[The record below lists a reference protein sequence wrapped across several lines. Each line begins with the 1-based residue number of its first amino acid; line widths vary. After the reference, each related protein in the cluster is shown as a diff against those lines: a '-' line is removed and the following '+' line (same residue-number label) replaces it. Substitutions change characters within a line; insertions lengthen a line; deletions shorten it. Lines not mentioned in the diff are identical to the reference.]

1 MITTVFWTL
10 FAIEAAGFLVLLAF
24 FFRAMHAGREGPVGP
39 IVLMVPPVVLL
50 SVAAAVLL
58 TKSDTTKLV
67 SVLVLGL
74 PLVPL
79 VVGPLYS
86 LLARRQVERELAS
99 DHESKK
105 EPL

>member
-1 MITTVFWTL
+1 MITTIFWTL

-39 IVLMVPPVVLL
+39 IVLLIPPVVLL

-58 TKSDTTKLV
+58 TKSDTTRLV
-67 SVLVLGL
+67 SVLVLVL

-79 VVGPLYS
+79 AVGPLYS
-86 LLARRQVERELAS
+86 LLSRRQVKRELAS
-99 DHESKK
+99 EPESR
-105 EPL
+105 EGPL